1 VDENQLKQLKEEY
14 KSFNTEVKSFVHDR
28 ILALKQQYLTE
39 ATVKKEVWIK
49 VYVNHPIVRQL
60 SRGLVWT
67 DGSDFFIPSEN
78 GITDIKGNPY
88 DPKEKITL
96 ASVLNMDLQVVKGW
110 QDYILAHNLK
120 QPFEQMWEPV
130 FDFTKNHEFS
140 ELIGTTLPASERNE
154 MKKSLKDKGIE
165 VYSDQ
170 NEVSYDYYQMKY
182 VFSNRNRMHFG
193 NYIDAE
199 YTINDDKSIKFETFR
214 VKDYRKK
221 RAVNT
226 IVLTLLKA
234 VVKSIIISDSA
245 EKLSRDYL
253 RLFTVAQIIS
263 FISAA
268 NDHDSI
274 KCKAVLMDYKNETY
288 PEYNALEDLI
298 LDL

>member
-1 VDENQLKQLKEEY
+1 MFCCIFFDLTSFSAY
-14 KSFNTEVKSFVHDR
+14 KNNV
-28 ILALKQQYLTE
+28 
-39 ATVKKEVWIK
+39 TVK
-49 VYVNHPIVRQL
+49 L
-60 SRGLVWT
+60 S
-67 DGSDFFIPSEN
+67 
-78 GITDIKGNPY
+78 ITCYRPH
-88 DPKEKITL
+88 
-96 ASVLNMDLQVVKGW
+96 LQVVKGW

-140 ELIGTTLPASERNE
+140 ELIGTTLSASERNE

-170 NEVSYDYYQMKY
+170 NEVTYDYYQMKY

-268 NDHDSI
+268 NDDSPRSI
-274 KCKAVLMDYKNETY
+274 DCSSPMQKKTSSLTAISAPDAGMPKPNWKRY
-288 PEYNALEDLI
+288 
-298 LDL
+298 